1 MYADDHVL
9 VVDKPAG
16 LLSVPGRFLKDSV
29 LQRVMFEHPDARVVH
44 RLDLD
49 TSGLLVMALT
59 SHATS
64 DLNRQFRERLVDKVY
79 VAEVW
84 GQMADDEGEIDL
96 PMRPDP
102 FNRPL
107 QVVDHEKGKPALTRY
122 RVLERR
128 SASTLV
134 ALYPVTGRS
143 HQLRVHL
150 ASLGHP
156 ILGCDL
162 YAVELAYAAADRL
175 CLHASELSFSH
186 PATAERVSFQSG
198 HPFNV

>member
-1 MYADDHVL
+1 VYADDHVL

-84 GQMADDEGEIDL
+84 GQMETDDGEIDL
-96 PMRPDP
+96 PMRSDP

-107 QVVDHEKGKPALTRY
+107 QVVDHDKGKPALTRF

-128 SASTLV
+128 GASTLV
-134 ALYPVTGRS
+134 ALHPVTGRS

-150 ASLGHP
+150 ASLGHA

-162 YAVELAYAAADRL
+162 YASEAAFAAAERL

-186 PATAERVSFQSG
+186 PGSGETVSFQSQY
-198 HPFNV
+198 PFNT